1 VLAACGSRS
10 RAEIPLVA
18 DRDRIKYAK
27 SGDVSIAYVVSGDG
41 PPDLVF
47 FHGFTGNIEI
57 EHEIHFLAAFLERLA
72 GFSRL
77 ITFDRRGTG
86 LSDRLREPA
95 TLEVRMDDLRAC
107 STPSVRGPSASSA
120 WSSGPGC
127 TRASARSLE
136 TRSRGSRQHRG
147 PHRGR
152 GAAGEV
158 LVSPTV

>member
-1 VLAACGSRS
+1 
-10 RAEIPLVA
+10 VA

-95 TLEVRMDDLRAC
+95 TLEVRMDDLRAVLDAVGSERAVRQLGLELRAGLHTGEC
-107 STPSVRGPSASSA
+107 EVVGDKIAGIASTSGPASRPRRGRRSPRLLDSVGPRRGFRASVR
-120 WSSGPGC
+120 
-127 TRASARSLE
+127 
-136 TRSRGSRQHRG
+136 
-147 PHRGR
+147 
-152 GAAGEV
+152 
-158 LVSPTV
+158 